1 MKFLELVTKGL
12 WNRGTDKDGNYLTK
26 IITTDT
32 LSNSVGFVEKECYR
46 TLYLYGEDFKEYADK
61 NGSVEKFVG
70 KHTTDSIV
78 FDFDSENLDDVR
90 KDVIKFVDMLVFGYD
105 VPLKAIRIK
114 FSGNKGYHV
123 SLPMELISEAVE
135 PTEHFWL
142 TYKTFVEL
150 MTVKFPTADTGIY
163 NPLRLIRIINTEHG
177 ESGLYSIPV
186 DYEDLCDKNFDIKKN
201 AVEPTPS
208 TLFPD
213 WLLTVEMEVCEPLN
227 LIWNEALKIKVPVKE
242 KSKQGDGSFAKAL
255 NTPVGMGSRHEALSK
270 IAGYLIDKS
279 VGYDEALPI
288 CINWDNQN
296 ESPMGLERL
305 EKDLKG
311 MYNSYWNKRPTQ
323 PDKHKFPTTKVEAPT
338 FSDIAVYGQ
347 KYTDKYNEHIRRIS
361 QFGRMKIGYDIVDD
375 AIRGMIGG
383 EIMVIVGKTSV
394 GKSALV
400 QNIGLNNVD
409 VGRRVL
415 FFSLEMPCATVA
427 ERNLQMLLKKSG
439 EQIEEE
445 AIRGDNPFLE
455 RDIEEANA
463 KLENFITIPI
473 QGIKFPMIE
482 DYIKQSEDHF
492 GEKMDM
498 VLIDFAGL
506 IKYEGGSLYEQQSG
520 IAKDLKALSGKSDTG
535 IITLAQVSK
544 QYKDTDP
551 LDLDATR
558 DSGTV
563 TELADYLIGI
573 WRGSREI
580 NGAIALDGSVIKNRN
595 GSRQEFS
602 AEFSTTSLRYKLYER
617 LVAGEG
623 SPDDTQPF

>member
-1 MKFLELVTKGL
+1 MKFLELVTGGL
-12 WNRGTDKDGNYLTK
+12 WNRGTVATV
-26 IITTDT
+26 DT
-32 LSNSVGFVEKECYR
+32 IGDVTGKECYR
-46 TLYLYGEDFKEYADK
+46 TLYLYDDEFLEYTEK
-61 NGSVEKFVG
+61 NKSVEKFVG
-70 KHTTDSIV
+70 KHITDNII
-78 FDFDSENLDDVR
+78 FDFDSDNLNDVRDDVIR
-90 KDVIKFVDMLVFGYD
+90 FIDMLVFGYD
-105 VPLKAIRIK
+105 VPLKGIRIA

-123 SLPMELISEAVE
+123 SLPMELITEWVE
-135 PTEHFWL
+135 PTENFWL

-163 NPLRLIRIINTEHG
+163 NPLRLIRILNTQHG
-177 ESGLYSIPV
+177 KSGLYKVPI
-186 DYEDLCDKNFDIKKN
+186 DYEQLCDKDFRIQNYSN
-201 AVEPTPS
+201 MTRPEPEQ
-208 TLFPD
+208 LA
-213 WLLTVEMEVCEPLN
+213 TVEMEVCEPLN
-227 LIWNEALKIKVPVKE
+227 NIWNEALKVKIPVKE
-242 KSKQGDGSFAKAL
+242 KSKQGDGSFAKAI
-255 NTPVGMGSRHEALSK
+255 NTPVGMGGRHEALSK

-288 CINWDNQN
+288 CINWDNLN
-296 ESPMGLERL
+296 ENPMGLERL

-311 MYNSYWNKRPTQ
+311 MYNSYWNKRPDLPSRTGE
-323 PDKHKFPTTKVEAPT
+323 KSIEEPT
-338 FSDIAVYGQ
+338 FAEIAVYGQ
-347 KYTDKYNEHIRRIS
+347 GYTDKYNEHIRRIS
-361 QFGRMKIGYDIVDD
+361 KFGRMKLGYEIIDE

-383 EIMVIVGKTSV
+383 EIAVIVGKTSV
-394 GKSALV
+394 GKSAFV
-400 QNIGLNNVD
+400 QNIGINNVN

-439 EQIEEE
+439 RQIEEE
-445 AIRGDNPFLE
+445 SIRGDNPYLE
-455 RDIEEANA
+455 MEIEEANA
-463 KLENFITIPI
+463 KLENFITLPI

-482 DYIKQSEDHF
+482 YYIKQSEDHF

-520 IAKDLKALSGKSDTG
+520 IAKDLKALSGKTDTG

-563 TELADYLIGI
+563 TELADYLIGE
-573 WRGSREI
+573 WRANREI

-595 GSRQEFS
+595 GSRQDFS
-602 AEFSTTSLRYKLYER
+602 AEFSTTSLVYKVYDR
-617 LVAGEG
+617 LFTGEG
-623 SPDDTQPF
+623 SPDETTPF

>member
-1 MKFLELVTKGL
+1 MKFLELVTGGL
-12 WNRGTDKDGNYLTK
+12 WNRGKIVNVEVLSQLHLTD
-26 IITTDT
+26 
-32 LSNSVGFVEKECYR
+32 KECYR
-46 TLYLYGEDFKEYADK
+46 TLYLYGSDFVEHTKK
-61 NGSVEKFVG
+61 NKSVEKFVG
-70 KHTTDSIV
+70 KHTTDNIV
-78 FDFDSENLDDVR
+78 FDFDSENEDARDDAIR
-90 KDVIKFVDMLVFGYD
+90 FVDMLVFGYD
-105 VPLKAIRIK
+105 VPLKGIRIK
-114 FSGNKGYHV
+114 FSGNKGYHI
-123 SLPMELISEAVE
+123 SLPMELIAEAVE
-135 PTEHFWL
+135 PTEDFWF

-163 NPLRLIRIINTEHG
+163 NPMRLIRIVNTQHG
-177 ESGLYSIPV
+177 ESNLYSIPI
-186 DYEDLCDKNFDIKKN
+186 DYQTLTDKKIDMRERAKDI
-201 AVEPTPS
+201 AMDEPTQLS
-208 TLFPD
+208 
-213 WLLTVEMEVCEPLN
+213 TVEMEVCEPLN
-227 LIWNEALKIKVPVKE
+227 MVWCKALDIKQPVKDHP
-242 KSKQGDGSFAKAL
+242 KKGDGSFERAL
-255 NTPVGMGSRHEALSK
+255 ATPVGTGGRHEALAK
-270 IAGYLIDKS
+270 IAGYLIDKH
-279 VGYDEALPI
+279 VKYEEALPI
-288 CINWDNQN
+288 LVLWDNN
-296 ESPMGLERL
+296 NDAPMGLDRL

-311 MYNSYWNKRPTQ
+311 MYRSYWDKRPEQ
-323 PDKHKFPTTKVEAPT
+323 KQQGSKIDKPT
-338 FSDIAVYGQ
+338 FAEIAVFGQ
-347 KYTDKYNEHIRRIS
+347 GYTEAYNNHIARIS
-361 QFGRMKIGYDIVDD
+361 KFGRMKIGYDIVDD

-400 QNIGLNNVD
+400 QNIGINNVD

-439 EQIEEE
+439 RQIEEE
-445 AIRGDNPFLE
+445 MIRGDNPYFE
-455 RDIEEANA
+455 QDVEEANA
-463 KLENFITIPI
+463 KLENLITIPV

-482 DYIKQSEDHF
+482 YYIKQAEDHF

-520 IAKDLKALSGKSDTG
+520 IAKDLKALSGTSDTG

-563 TELADYLIGI
+563 TELADYLIGE
-573 WRGSREI
+573 WRAMREI
-580 NGAIALDGSVIKNRN
+580 QGAIALDGSVIKNRN

-617 LVAGEG
+617 LFEGEG
-623 SPDDTQPF
+623 SPNDEAPF